1 MDCRIRG
8 VRNQILVENNLINMV
23 IWLSEL
29 IIASW
34 ALSYGAEHLSFRYGA
49 KFVGR
54 TVLSIATTL
63 PEIAIVIYAAASG
76 SYGVAL
82 GAGLGSNLLM
92 MTLGLSLMLII
103 ATTRL
108 SKAPLKGVNVSSF
121 KLDKIFLIITAV
133 LSAVLFIDGYNYLDG
148 FIFSGMFLAYFVM
161 ALYEMKAEKK
171 KEQLLRFRLNKVTG
185 NRSEKDKNE
194 SHNIE
199 TTTIKSELKPKL
211 VEAKKDLQN
220 VPKGFDKRMLKA
232 ILIFIAGTAGILIG
246 AEPFIHSLEGI
257 SVDIGISAVI
267 LAVIISPIA
276 GEMPEKISLMILARK
291 GAQGA
296 SVAISNV
303 LGSKILNNTLLLAVA
318 VFGAMYHGGFFST
331 IGVNTLLSYQMILVT
346 VVTIIAL
353 IPMFKREIGL
363 KVGVMLAALYIVS
376 LGIQFII
383 PHETAPVGASHS

>member
-1 MDCRIRG
+1 
-8 VRNQILVENNLINMV
+8 MV

-108 SKAPLKGVNVSSF
+108 SKAPLKGVNVISF

-133 LSAVLFIDGYNYLDG
+133 LSAVLFIDGYNYFDG
-148 FIFSGMFLAYFVM
+148 FIFSGMFIAYFVM

-171 KEQLLRFRLNKVTG
+171 ELLSKFRLNKITG
-185 NRSEKDKNE
+185 NHGENDDNDENE
-194 SHNIE
+194 SHSIE
-199 TTTIKSELKPKL
+199 KTTIKSEPKPKL
-211 VEAKKDLQN
+211 VEAIKELQHA
-220 VPKGFDKRMLKA
+220 PKGFDKQMLKA

-363 KVGVMLAALYIVS
+363 RVGIMLAALYIVS

-383 PHETAPVGASHS
+383 PHETAPVGASHSR

>member
-1 MDCRIRG
+1 M
-8 VRNQILVENNLINMV
+8 M

-63 PEIAIVIYAAASG
+63 PEIAIVIYAAAG
-76 SYGVAL
+76 GNYGVAL

-103 ATTRL
+103 ATTGL

-121 KLDKIFLIITAV
+121 KLDKIFLILTAV
-133 LSAVLFIDGYNYLDG
+133 LSAVLFVDGYNYLDG

-171 KEQLLRFRLNKVTG
+171 KELLSRSRLNKVAG
-185 NRSEKDKNE
+185 NHGEKDEK
-194 SHNIE
+194 SHSIE
-199 TTTIKSELKPKL
+199 KSIGETAIKSEPEL
-211 VEAKKDLQN
+211 VEAKKDPEHT
-220 VPKGFDKRMLKA
+220 PKGFDKRMIKA

-246 AEPFIHSLEGI
+246 AEPFVHSLEGI
-257 SVDIGISAVI
+257 SFDIGISAVI

-346 VVTIIAL
+346 IVTIIAL

-363 KVGVMLAALYIVS
+363 KVGVLLAVLYIVS
-376 LGIQFII
+376 LGIQFVL
-383 PHETAPVGASHS
+383 PHETAPVDASRST